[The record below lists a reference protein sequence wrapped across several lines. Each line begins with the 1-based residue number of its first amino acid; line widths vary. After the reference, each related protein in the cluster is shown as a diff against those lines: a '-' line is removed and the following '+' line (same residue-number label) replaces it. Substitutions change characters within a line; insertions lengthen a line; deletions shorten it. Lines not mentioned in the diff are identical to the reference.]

1 MHASSGD
8 YGSVGRVSEGI
19 TDRLDLTGYINGYR
33 QNLAERI
40 VLQHPKNRL
49 DASFDASNTKG
60 WQYAEFIQRNGTERK
75 GLIAVFEIVQ
85 CPGLLA
91 R

>member
-40 VLQHPKNRL
+40 VLQHPKIGSTPPLMRRTPRVGSMPSSYSVMAL
-49 DASFDASNTKG
+49 SAKA
-60 WQYAEFIQRNGTERK
+60 
-75 GLIAVFEIVQ
+75 
-85 CPGLLA
+85 
-91 R
+91 